1 MQHSASADSLPK
13 PSAISRVGAAVVV
26 RIKRVLV
33 FFAIVYAIAFLLWL
47 ALWLIGLDPTEACH
61 SFGPAGC

>member
-13 PSAISRVGAAVVV
+13 ASAKSRVGAAIVV

-33 FFAIVYAIAFLLWL
+33 FFAIVYAFAFL
-47 ALWLIGLDPTEACH
+47 LWLIGLDPTEACH